1 MSETDRWE
9 NEGGRVIRTKTET
22 RLRALI
28 RRHFSLDRALD
39 EELGRPNPCSIELQR
54 LRREKLFLKD
64 EMNQISR

>member
-9 NEGGRVIRTKTET
+9 NEGGRVLHVKTEA
-22 RLRALI
+22 RLKALV

-39 EELGRPNPCSIELQR
+39 DELARPNPCSIELQR

-64 EMNQISR
+64 EMSRISG